1 MNQSY
6 STGDSRRCQVRRRAE
21 RQQEKGLGFPF
32 DRQRA
37 STHAGFAKDGRARR
51 VIGIDAPATPKQT
64 KAQVI
69 EFRFTRATSPARR
82 LADADKFAPIDWWSR
97 LKELVT
103 AQVDRIGHV
112 GD

>member
-1 MNQSY
+1 MSGTVLTRIIADYRAISMNQLY
-6 STGDSRRCQVRRRAE
+6 NTGDSRRCQVRRRAE

-69 EFRFTRATSPARR
+69 KMMAA
-82 LADADKFAPIDWWSR
+82 
-97 LKELVT
+97 
-103 AQVDRIGHV
+103 
-112 GD
+112 